1 MNKGKITKDNVN
13 YLKLTLANSWGNGID
28 KESLT
33 NRVAWVDENAAKI
46 LRCGNDYKA
55 SFPFWSKADD
65 PFQFLAA
72 CRDYYMWDKH
82 GDGYETGLPIGL
94 DATNSGYQHY
104 AAASLN
110 KKDGKSVNLLE
121 SSPDALPEDLYMD
134 CLDVAQ
140 GMIKYDISTRL
151 PLIIAEDPKSDEAQE
166 AKKQLVAAQQLE
178 AWGGL
183 TRKIVK
189 RPVMTWGYSSRR
201 FGFADQIRTDWMKD
215 ITKKLKSPKKKLLH
229 PVTGKEVTEHP
240 FGKDEGF
247 FVTVYLAGV
256 LQRAIE
262 ATVTSARDGQ
272 MFFQACARA
281 LARENKH
288 FKFTTPLGFPMQQ
301 FYRDNDPNERQK
313 VYLTDKETRKRIPGA
328 KASVQVFNDT
338 VQMPKS
344 ENAVSPNII
353 HAMDATHLMKT
364 VLMLDDND
372 VTDVM
377 VVHDCFATT
386 IDNVEVMSACVRA
399 AFRDLYK
406 DYCLYTDVLEQT
418 IAQLDNPEDA
428 DLPDIPPKGSD
439 DGELDLDEVLRSDY
453 AFS

>member
-1 MNKGKITKDNVN
+1 
-13 YLKLTLANSWGNGID
+13 
-28 KESLT
+28 
-33 NRVAWVDENAAKI
+33 
-46 LRCGNDYKA
+46 
-55 SFPFWSKADD
+55 
-65 PFQFLAA
+65 
-72 CRDYYMWDKH
+72 
-82 GDGYETGLPIGL
+82 
-94 DATNSGYQHY
+94 
-104 AAASLN
+104 
-110 KKDGKSVNLLE
+110 
-121 SSPDALPEDLYMD
+121 
-134 CLDVAQ
+134 
-140 GMIKYDISTRL
+140 
-151 PLIIAEDPKSDEAQE
+151 
-166 AKKQLVAAQQLE
+166 
-178 AWGGL
+178 
-183 TRKIVK
+183 
-189 RPVMTWGYSSRR
+189 
-201 FGFADQIRTDWMKD
+201 
-215 ITKKLKSPKKKLLH
+215 
-229 PVTGKEVTEHP
+229 
-240 FGKDEGF
+240 
-247 FVTVYLAGV
+247 
-256 LQRAIE
+256 
-262 ATVTSARDGQ
+262 
-272 MFFQACARA
+272 
-281 LARENKH
+281 
-288 FKFTTPLGFPMQQ
+288 MQQ

-338 VQMPKS
+338 VQMLKS

-439 DGELDLDEVLRSDY
+439 NGELDLDEVLRSDY